1 MLVGELHGHTATK
14 RLTDHCRPGD
24 AKFIEQVTQPC
35 RERTQRIVTARLSG
49 FTVPD
54 GSGAACRYFFDSWG
68 STARQVAELPAMPW
82 ISSSASP
89 APASR

>member
-1 MLVGELHGHTATK
+1 M
-14 RLTDHCRPGD
+14 P
-24 AKFIEQVTQPC
+24 
-35 RERTQRIVTARLSG
+35 RTHLANSDLGVCG
-49 FTVPD
+49 FTVPEQI
-54 GSGAACRYFFDSWG
+54 GATTRYFFDNWG